1 MTTPTTPDSWIE
13 LALTTLPAVAEL
25 AAARLE
31 ALGCQGAVLSETPAA
46 AAPTAEVTLKAY
58 WSPAWGDVKPLADAL
73 HQLLDEAAAAGLPT
87 GAGVLAMRELAE
99 ESWAHSWKQY
109 FHPLRVGK
117 HFIVAPTWE
126 KPEVGPGDRLIL
138 LDPGMA
144 FGTGQHGTTQLCLAW
159 LEDLP
164 NKSGSL
170 VDVGTGSGILA
181 IGASMLGFGP
191 LVACDTDPLAVSVTA
206 ENLEL
211 NGVTG
216 VELIVGGLDA
226 VEGCFDV
233 VVANILAEVIIDLAP
248 QWAPKMNP
256 GGHLVCSGIVTRKAD
271 DVAAALRQH
280 GLEVLERRDQGEWVA
295 LLARKAEHQPA

>member
-1 MTTPTTPDSWIE
+1 MPTTPDTWIE
-13 LALTTLPAVAEL
+13 IALTTTPAVAEL

-31 ALGCQGAVLSETPAA
+31 ELGCQGAVLGEIPAA
-46 AAPTAEVTLKAY
+46 APPSAEVTLKAY
-58 WSPAWGDVKPLADAL
+58 WSPAWGEVQPLADAL
-73 HQLLDEAAAAGLPT
+73 REVLDTAAGAGLTT
-87 GAGVLAMRELAE
+87 GSGLLAMRELAE

-109 FHPLRVGK
+109 FHPLRVGR

-126 KPEVGPGDRLIL
+126 KADVGPDDQLIL

-164 NKSGSL
+164 AEGKSL
-170 VDVGTGSGILA
+170 LDVGTGSGILA
-181 IGASMLGFGP
+181 IGAAMRGFGP

-211 NGVTG
+211 NHVTG
-216 VELIVGGLDA
+216 VELIVGGLEA
-226 VEGCFDV
+226 VSGTYDV

-248 QWAPKMNP
+248 QWAPKMKP
-256 GGHLVCSGIVTRKAD
+256 GAHLVCSGIITRKAD
-271 DVAAALRQH
+271 DVADALRQH
-280 GLEVLERRDQGEWVA
+280 GLEVLARRDQGEWVA
-295 LLARKAEHQPA
+295 LLARKPAA

>member
-1 MTTPTTPDSWIE
+1 MTQAITPATWIE
-13 LALTTLPAVAEL
+13 MSLTTTPAVAEL

-31 ALGCQGAVLSETPAA
+31 ELGCQGAVLGEIPAA
-46 AAPTAEVTLKAY
+46 APPSAEVTLKGY
-58 WSPAWGDVKPLADAL
+58 WSPAWGDVQPLVDGL
-73 HQLLDEAAAAGLPT
+73 HQVVAGAAAAGLIT
-87 GAGVLAMRELAE
+87 GSGTVSLKEIAE

-109 FHPLRVGK
+109 FHPMRIGR

-126 KPEVGPGDRLIL
+126 PAEVGPGDHLIA

-164 NKSGSL
+164 AAGHSL
-170 VDVGTGSGILA
+170 LDVGTGSGILA
-181 IGASMLGFGP
+181 IGAAQLGFAP
-191 LVACDTDPLAVSVTA
+191 LVACDTDPLAVTVTA

-216 VELIVGGLDA
+216 VTLIVGGLDA
-226 VEGCFDV
+226 VSGTYDV
-233 VVANILAEVIIDLAP
+233 VVANILAEVIIELAP
-248 QWAPKMNP
+248 QWAPVMNP
-256 GGHLVCSGIVTRKAD
+256 GAHLVCSGIITRKAD

-280 GLEVLERRDQGEWVA
+280 GLDVLERRDQGEWVA
-295 LLARKAEHQPA
+295 LLARKAGA

>member
-1 MTTPTTPDSWIE
+1 MTTPNAPDTWIE
-13 LALTTLPAVAEL
+13 IALTTTPAVAEL

-31 ALGCQGAVLSETPAA
+31 ALGCQGAVLGEIPAA
-46 AAPTAEVTLKAY
+46 APPSDEVTLKAY
-58 WSPAWGDVKPLADAL
+58 WSPAWGDVQPLADAL
-73 HQLLDEAAAAGLPT
+73 HALLDEAAAAGLP
-87 GAGVLAMRELAE
+87 AGSGLLAMRELAE

-109 FHPLRVGK
+109 FHPLRVGR

-126 KPEVGPGDRLIL
+126 QADIGPGDRLIQ

-164 NKSGSL
+164 VEGRNL
-170 VDVGTGSGILA
+170 LDVGTGSGILT
-181 IGASMLGFGP
+181 IGAAMLGFGP

-216 VELIVGGLDA
+216 VDLIVGGLDA
-226 VEGCFDV
+226 VPGTYDV

-248 QWAPKMNP
+248 QWAPKMKP
-256 GGHLVCSGIVTRKAD
+256 GGHLVCSGIITRKAD
-271 DVAAALRQH
+271 DVAAALQQH
-280 GLEVLERRDQGEWVA
+280 GLQVLERRDQGEWVA
-295 LLARKAEHQPA
+295 LLAQKAGA